1 MQKNMPDVLILG
13 GGVIGLSSAYYLL
26 KAGRSVCI
34 LERDTVGAATS
45 FGNCGTITPSHIPP
59 LAAPGMVAKAMKWML
74 TPDAPFYVKPTLDP
88 GLIFWLLKFAQRCNK
103 KDWHAS
109 SLAKMA
115 LLLHSRRLLE
125 SLVTLE
131 GLHCEFAASGMHNVY
146 KSVVEFE
153 KAAKEAE
160 AVREFGLQPK
170 ILASDELAN
179 DEPALKPGMAGAI
192 HDPGDAHVRPD
203 LLTAELARVVRQ
215 LGGEIIENC
224 EVLGIETGHDHVQK
238 IRTSRGEYQAGDYLF
253 ALGPW
258 SSKMMRAINL
268 DLPVQPGKGYS
279 ITYTRP
285 SLAPKRPIV
294 LKERSVC
301 VTTWGSGY
309 RLGSTMEF
317 SGYDDRLNRR
327 RLDALERGAGEYLHE
342 PVGPLK
348 IEEWYGWRPM
358 TWDDLP
364 ILGATPNYKN
374 AWLATGHGML
384 GVSMSTVTGHLLA
397 DLLCRRAPII
407 DPAPYSINRFTS

>member
-1 MQKNMPDVLILG
+1 MPDVLILG
-13 GGVIGLSSAYYLL
+13 GGVIGLSCAYYLL
-26 KAGRSVCI
+26 KSGRSVCI

-59 LAAPGMVAKAMKWML
+59 LAAPGMVVKAMKWML
-74 TPDAPFYVKPTLDP
+74 TPDAPFYVKPTLDAT
-88 GLIFWLLKFAQRCNK
+88 LILWLLNFAVHCNK
-103 KDWHAS
+103 KDWRAS
-109 SLAKMA
+109 SLSKMA
-115 LLLHSRRLLE
+115 LLHNSRRLLE
-125 SLVTLE
+125 SLIIQE
-131 GLHCEFAASGMHNVY
+131 GLQCEFAATGMHNVY
-146 KSVVEFE
+146 KSMFEFE

-160 AVREFGLQPK
+160 AVREFGLEPK
-170 ILASDELAN
+170 ILTADELAK
-179 DEPALKPGMAGAI
+179 DEPALKAGMAGAI
-192 HDPGDAHVRPD
+192 HYPGDAHLRPD
-203 LLTAELARVVRQ
+203 LLTAELSRVVRQ

-224 EVLGIETGHDHVQK
+224 EVLGIETGHDQVQK
-238 IRTSRGEYQAGDYLF
+238 ITTSRGEYQASDYLF

-258 SSKMMRAINL
+258 SSKMLRAINL

-279 ITYTRP
+279 ITYTSP
-285 SLAPKRPIV
+285 ALAPKRPVV
-294 LKERSVC
+294 LKERSIC
-301 VTTWGSGY
+301 VTIWGSGF

-364 ILGATPNYKN
+364 ILGAVPNYKN

-397 DLLCRRAPII
+397 DLICRRTPII
-407 DPAPYSINRFTS
+407 DPAPYSINRFRA

>member
-1 MQKNMPDVLILG
+1 MPDVLILG
-13 GGVIGLSSAYYLL
+13 GGVIGLASAYYLL

-34 LERDTVGAATS
+34 LERDTLGSATS

-59 LAAPGMVAKAMKWML
+59 LAAPGMVAKAMNWML

-88 GLIFWLLKFAQRCNK
+88 ALVFWLLRFAKRCNR
-103 KDWHAS
+103 KDWRAS
-109 SLAKMA
+109 SLAKME
-115 LLLHSRRLLE
+115 LLHNSRRLLE
-125 SLVTLE
+125 TLVKHE
-131 GLHCEFAASGMHNVY
+131 GLVCEFAATGMHNVY
-146 KSVVEFE
+146 KTQTEFE
-153 KAAKEAE
+153 KAAAEAE
-160 AVREFGLQPK
+160 VVREFGLEPQVLSAEQ
-170 ILASDELAN
+170 LAQ

-192 HDPGDAHVRPD
+192 HYPGDAHLRPD
-203 LLTAELARVVRQ
+203 LYTAELARVIRQ

-224 EVLGIETGHDHVQK
+224 EVLGVETGHDQVQK
-238 IRTSRGEYQAGDYLF
+238 ITTSRGEYQAMDYLF
-253 ALGPW
+253 SLGPW
-258 SSKMMRAINL
+258 SRKMMKSINI
-268 DLPVQPGKGYS
+268 DLPIQPGKGYS

-285 SLAPKRPIV
+285 TLAPRRPIV

-317 SGYDDRLNRR
+317 SGYDDRLNRG

-364 ILGATPNYKN
+364 ILCAAPDYKN
-374 AWLATGHGML
+374 AWIATGHGML
-384 GVSMSTVTGHLLA
+384 GVSMSTVTGQLMA
-397 DLLCRRAPII
+397 DLICQRAPVI
-407 DPAPYSINRFTS
+407 DPAPYSIQRFEA